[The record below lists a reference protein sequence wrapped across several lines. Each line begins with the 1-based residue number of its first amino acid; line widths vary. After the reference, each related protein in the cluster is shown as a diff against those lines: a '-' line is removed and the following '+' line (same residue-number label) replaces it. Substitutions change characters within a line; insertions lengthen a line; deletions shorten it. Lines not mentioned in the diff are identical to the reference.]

1 MNKAGL
7 METDKLTRME
17 SESWEANGLS
27 KYLLNS
33 QHAAIFQPKTHIQ
46 KGPKSFSV
54 NVLITN

>member
-33 QHAAIFQPKTHIQ
+33 QQHALFQPKTHIQ
-46 KGPKSFSV
+46 KGPK
-54 NVLITN
+54 